1 MQLIYKYNVRACAI
15 ALASVL
21 MLCACSGS
29 DDDNK
34 DNGSSTAVVNVNK
47 NVITGTSKPEEALRM
62 EVPHLATGR
71 KLVLVKKTSQYGV
84 NYIVEWDCDKK
95 AQRWSCWEWNASNS
109 VKNWNRYNW
118 RSEKGCEWQGTTWFY
133 DPFQEDP
140 DIPSQYQS
148 LLTDYQSSG
157 YNRGHICASE
167 DRICNQDVNGQT
179 FYLSNMQPQIYGFN
193 GGVWVNME
201 NQVRKWNV
209 SEVRDTMWV
218 CKGGTIGNV
227 YLDGKEQT
235 GVIENSRMNIPV
247 PKYFFMALV
256 AKKNGSYKGM
266 AFWAEHKENSDAALA
281 KYMIS
286 IDELETRTGID
297 FFCNLPDQIENSVE
311 AMNSPV
317 SWGLQ

>member
-29 DDDNK
+29 DEDNK

-71 KLVLVKKTSQYGV
+71 KLVLVKETSQYGV

-118 RSEKGCEWQGTTWFY
+118 RSEKGCEWQGTTWFN

-193 GGVWVNME
+193 VGVWVNME

-235 GVIENSRMNIPV
+235 GVIENSRINIPV

-266 AFWAEHKENSDAALA
+266 AFWAEHKENSDASLA